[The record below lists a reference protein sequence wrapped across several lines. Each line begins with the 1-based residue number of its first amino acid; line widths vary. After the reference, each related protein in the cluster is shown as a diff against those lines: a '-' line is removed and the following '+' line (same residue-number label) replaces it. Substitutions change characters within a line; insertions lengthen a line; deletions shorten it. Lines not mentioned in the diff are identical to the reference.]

1 MLFFVRKISVLEEE
15 ELLRMVDIEFIRK
28 KHFVEGW
35 SIRKIAKSLE
45 ISRQS
50 VRKALASSEIPHYK
64 LTEPRPCPVMDPFRD
79 IIRSWLEEDKKAPPK
94 QRHTAKRM
102 YDRLVEEYDFTG
114 GESTVRHFVGKIRDR
129 KSEVYIPLTADWGEQ
144 AQLDWGEAVVKIA
157 GIEKRV
163 YLFCLRMRASQ
174 VPFAKAFPTEKLEAF
189 LAGHA
194 AAFEWLGGVPGHCVF
209 DNAKTA
215 VVKILAGPWREEH
228 QLFSNL
234 KAHYL
239 FEADFCNPGRGHEKG
254 SVENLVGYMRRN
266 ALVPIRDYASYE
278 VLNEHLLAWS
288 EKERNRLWDNWL
300 KEREGLRPLP
310 ERPYPCCITKLAVVS
325 KTSLVT
331 FDRNRYSVPSK
342 WVSRTV
348 QVIATWDRVKVTA
361 GEEVVA
367 EHVRR
372 YGRGETVV
380 ELEHYLSALAR
391 KPRASMN
398 ALAVR
403 RLGGIWE
410 KTRVQLCAQKDGY
423 REFTRILMLNEE
435 YSHEEVTS
443 ALETAF
449 DMGKATESMVRQ
461 IILNSRQKPVRPVPV
476 TAALSN
482 LALRSPDL
490 SVYDLLAARGDDR

>member
-1 MLFFVRKISVLEEE
+1 
-15 ELLRMVDIEFIRK
+15 MVDIEFIRK
-28 KHFVEGW
+28 RHFVEGW

-50 VRKALASSEIPHYK
+50 VRKALASSEIPRYK

-79 IIRSWLEEDKKAPPK
+79 LIMTWLEDDKKAPPK
-94 QRHTAKRM
+94 QRHTAKRV
-102 YDRLVEEYDFTG
+102 YDRLVEEYGFTG
-114 GESTVRHFVGKIRDR
+114 GESTVRHFVRNLKNCRA
-129 KSEVYIPLTADWGEQ
+129 EVYIPLTADWGEQ

-157 GIEKRV
+157 GVEKRV

-174 VPFAKAFPTEKLEAF
+174 VPFAKAFPTEKMEAF

-194 AAFEWLGGVPGHCVF
+194 AAFEWLGGVPEHCVF
-209 DNAKTA
+209 DNPKTA
-215 VVKILAGPWREEH
+215 VTKILAGPWREEH
-228 QLFSNL
+228 QTFSSL

-239 FEADFCNPGRGHEKG
+239 FDADFCNPAKGNEKG
-254 SVENLVGYMRRN
+254 SVENLVGYVRRN
-266 ALVPIRDYASYE
+266 ALVPVRDYASYE
-278 VLNEHLLAWS
+278 ALNDHLLGWS
-288 EKERNRLWDNWL
+288 EKERNRLWDSWL
-300 KEREGLRPLP
+300 KERDGLLSLP

-325 KTSLVT
+325 KTALVT

-348 QVIATWDRVKVTA
+348 EAVVTWDRVKVVA

-367 EHVRR
+367 EHERR

-403 RLGGIWE
+403 RLGGVWE

-423 REFTRILMLNEE
+423 REFTRILMLNGE
-435 YSHEEVTS
+435 YPPEEVTS
-443 ALETAF
+443 ALETAL
-449 DMGKATESMVRQ
+449 DMGKATESTVRQ
-461 IILNSRQKPVRPVPV
+461 LILNSRQEPVRPVPV
-476 TAALSN
+476 PPVLSN
-482 LALRSPDL
+482 LALKAPDL

>member
-1 MLFFVRKISVLEEE
+1 
-15 ELLRMVDIEFIRK
+15 MVDIEFIRK
-28 KHFVEGW
+28 KHCVEGW
-35 SIRKIAKSLE
+35 SIRKIAKNLHL
-45 ISRQS
+45 SRQS
-50 VRKALASSEIPHYK
+50 VRKALASSEIPRYK
-64 LTEPRPCPVMDPFRD
+64 LTEPRPCPVMDPYKNV
-79 IIRSWLEEDKKAPPK
+79 ITAWLEADKKAPPK

-102 YDRLVEEYDFTG
+102 YDRLVEEYGFTG
-114 GESTVRHFVGKIRDR
+114 GESTVRRFVRNLRDYGA
-129 KSEVYIPLTADWGEQ
+129 EVYIPLTADWGEQ

-194 AAFEWLGGVPGHCVF
+194 DAFEWLGGVPGHCVF
-209 DNAKTA
+209 DNPKTA
-215 VVKILAGPWREEH
+215 VTRILAGPWREEH
-228 QLFSNL
+228 QVFSSL

-239 FEADFCNPGRGHEKG
+239 FDADFCNPARGNEKG
-254 SVENLVGYMRRN
+254 AVENLVGYVRRN
-266 ALVPIRDYASYE
+266 ALVPVRDYPSFEA
-278 VLNEHLLAWS
+278 LNAHLLKWS
-288 EKERNRLWDNWL
+288 EKERLRLAESWL
-300 KEREGLRPLP
+300 KEREGLRQLP
-310 ERPYPCCITKLAVVS
+310 ARPYPCCITRLAVVS
-325 KTSLVT
+325 KTALVT

-342 WVSRTV
+342 WASRTV
-348 QVIATWDRVKVTA
+348 QVVATWDRVGVVA

-367 EHVRR
+367 EHERR

-410 KTRVQLCAQKDGY
+410 KTRLHLCAQKDGY
-423 REFTRILMLNEE
+423 REFTKILMLNGE
-435 YSHEEVTS
+435 YPHEEVAS
-443 ALETAF
+443 ALEAAF

-461 IILNSRQKPVRPVPV
+461 LILNSRQQPVKSVPVP
-476 TAALSN
+476 AALSN
-482 LALRSPDL
+482 LVLRAPDL